1 MKRKNNMLKNT
12 LIKTTQKNVDS
23 FINRNN
29 TTMREKFIA
38 LQSMK
43 KIIDMQYRIVTDSI
57 KNHPDLFS
65 DDFEVNVIHRSAYEV
80 KATAFRKITLIKK

>member
-1 MKRKNNMLKNT
+1 MLKNT

-43 KIIDMQYRIVTDSI
+43 KIIDMQYRIVTD
-57 KNHPDLFS
+57 
-65 DDFEVNVIHRSAYEV
+65 
-80 KATAFRKITLIKK
+80 